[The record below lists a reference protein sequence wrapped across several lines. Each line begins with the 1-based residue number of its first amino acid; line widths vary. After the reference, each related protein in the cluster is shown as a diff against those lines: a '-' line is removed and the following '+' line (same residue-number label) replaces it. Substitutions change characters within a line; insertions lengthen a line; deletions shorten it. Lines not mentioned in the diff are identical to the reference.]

1 MYNRHFVF
9 VLAFVVSLMT
19 SATALP
25 LSGRYVTGIVKKVDL
40 QTRQALVL
48 PLKTAEPL
56 GFTWN
61 SRTVFA
67 ANKQTADAGIV
78 KRGAKVRV
86 IYHRPFFGPP
96 YVSKVA
102 LLAGLAPVP
111 SIDINPQFSDR
122 ITKSKQTAHK

>member
-1 MYNRHFVF
+1 MSNRHSVF

-25 LSGRYVTGIVKKVDL
+25 LSGRYVTGIVKKVDP
-40 QTRQALVL
+40 QARQAQVL
-48 PLKTAEPL
+48 PLETTESL

-61 SRTVFA
+61 RRTVFS
-67 ANKQTADAGIV
+67 ANKQAADAGVV

-86 IYHRPFFGPP
+86 IYHRPFFGPA

-102 LLAGLAPVP
+102 LPAGCRSCP
-111 SIDINPQFSDR
+111 SNGCPIPSSR
-122 ITKSKQTAHK
+122 